1 MRSRLLLTLLLTSVA
16 ANASAQELRSVPPT
30 PQDFSW
36 QWPLSIKSNDDLVR
50 VSLNAEVYARLW
62 RDDVGDV
69 VVFNGANEP
78 VSMAPMRSLRSAQAT
93 MASSATSL
101 LDVPLFRLP
110 AGTPKNSSE
119 RVRLVV
125 SQGADGR
132 LQRLDAQVGVEPLA
146 APSSDWLMDLSMVHA
161 PVRGLTVG
169 FEPGA
174 APLVARVDVFGSRDL
189 SSWTRLAAGQALV
202 SLDEDGMRLERRRV
216 EFANT
221 QLPYL
226 RLVRTDASEPLPI
239 ATVQVTR
246 VLPGVEL
253 EPGLESV
260 ELTGH
265 GEAVAGVYRYSSS
278 GPFPVE
284 RVNLELAD
292 RNSATTVIV
301 ESRMRA
307 DLPWRE
313 RARGAVFRLAG
324 QHGQVES
331 AALDISRVRDREWR
345 VRTEPAQLKAPILV
359 LSYRPD
365 QFAFLAQGDGPFR
378 LAAGS
383 ARSRRSDAP
392 LAAVAKQL
400 QADKDARWSGA
411 EAQLGR
417 GAELAGGAA
426 LAPRPD
432 GSGSPTPWQWLLWAL
447 LLAGAFAVVAMVL
460 KLLRQSG
467 A

>member
-1 MRSRLLLTLLLTSVA
+1 MRLRWVWVLLAGLAVGVP
-16 ANASAQELRSVPPT
+16 AQELRSLPPT
-30 PQDFSW
+30 PQDFAW
-36 QWPLSIKSNDDLVR
+36 QWSLSITGSGDLVR
-50 VSLNAEVYARLW
+50 MSLNADVYARLW

-69 VVFNGANEP
+69 VVFNAANEP
-78 VSMAPMRSLRSAQAT
+78 VSMAPMHAVWPGQTT
-93 MASSATSL
+93 MASAATSL
-101 LDVPLFRLP
+101 MEVPLFRLP
-110 AGTPKNSSE
+110 AGTPKNSGE

-125 SQGADGR
+125 AQGADGR
-132 LQRLDAQVGVEPLA
+132 LQRLDAQIDADPA
-146 APSSDWLMDLSMVHA
+146 ATPSSDWLMDLSMLHA
-161 PVRGLTVG
+161 PVRGLTVA
-169 FEPGA
+169 FESGA
-174 APLVARVDVFGSRDL
+174 APLVARVDVFGSRNL

-226 RLVRTDASEPLPI
+226 RLVRTDAREPLPI
-239 ATVQVTR
+239 AAVQVTR

-253 EPGLESV
+253 EPGLET
-260 ELTGH
+260 LQLNGH
-265 GEAVAGVYRYSSS
+265 GEATAGSYRYSSS

-324 QHGQVES
+324 QHGQVDS

-345 VRTEPAQLKAPILV
+345 VRTEPAQLKAPVLV

-365 QFAFLAQGDGPFR
+365 QFAFLAQGDGPYR

-383 ARSRRSDAP
+383 ARSTRSDAP
-392 LAAVAKQL
+392 LAAVARQL
-400 QADKDARWSGA
+400 QADQDDRWNGA

-417 GAELAGGAA
+417 GAELVGGAA

-447 LLAGAFAVVAMVL
+447 LLGGAFAVVGMVL